1 MMLKNCPS
9 PSHKIVAIRIKKAI
23 AASRIFI
30 GVDDVLELAQ
40 SQELQNDFL
49 KTAS

>member
-1 MMLKNCPS
+1 MMFQTCCS
-9 PSHKIVAIRIKKAI
+9 PSHKIAAIRIKKAI
-23 AASRIFI
+23 AASRDFI
-30 GVDDVLELAQ
+30 GAEDVLELAQ